1 MSFGDRRGHF
11 SVIEDN
17 VYNGIFAFAI
27 LTVKVDQ
34 QRTNI
39 KITQPKLLML
49 LGIILTAASC
59 NPTKYVPHGEMLLS
73 RSELLVQEQGVPLP
87 ATVDKGALKPYIR
100 QEPNKK
106 IFGVRFHLGLYNL
119 SNLEKERWPH
129 GWLRR
134 IGEEPVIFDPI
145 AAERSAEQLKS
156 YLRSKGFFN
165 AGVTDSIGSK
175 GKEAK
180 VIFRIEPGRPYTVRD
195 IKYEIQ
201 DTLLRSLIL
210 LDTVNC
216 LIERGMIYDVDL
228 LQKERQRLERYVRN
242 IGFYTFSTENIYFR
256 IDSALLS
263 NQVIVN
269 YVVTPRSI
277 PDSRGRP
284 SYSNHRM
291 YRVRDVY
298 VYPSFDPRLAL
309 TEGEIYTGSFDT
321 TFHKGVYFIE
331 PPGRSMVKHEVITQS
346 MYVLPGTL
354 FSVTN
359 AEQTEAHLADLKNHR
374 LVNISY
380 NDAGVV
386 TGERRDEGLLDCVI
400 QLTPMQRQSF
410 SVEFEGTHSGGNLGG
425 AVNLVYQ
432 NKSLLRGAELFSMKL
447 KGAYETLTENVK
459 GFKNT
464 EQYGIEAS
472 LRLPK
477 FLSPFQLGE
486 NFIRKHDPGTVI
498 QAGYNYQKVPVYARS
513 VANISLGYSWSGN
526 RFTRFNINPLSF
538 NVVKLHYVDPEFQA
552 VIDEMS
558 YLAFSY
564 RDVTI
569 MGGRFDFV
577 FNNQIIKKSRDYWNI
592 RMGFDAAGNLLN
604 LGYKA
609 ARASLQED
617 GTYHLFRQPFAQFLK
632 GEADA
637 SYHYRINDLSSFVCR
652 LFTGVGWSYGNS
664 EVMPFEEQYF
674 AGGANDIR
682 AWVVRA
688 LGPGS
693 YVIPDSPFINQTAD
707 MKLVA
712 NAEYRFKLF
721 WILEGALFVDAG
733 NIWTVRQDDD
743 RPGSRFRFSTFT
755 DEIAV
760 GTGFGLRFDLKFLL
774 LRTDLGLKLRD
785 PQYSEGSKWIPL
797 NRPFN
802 TKDDVSLVLGIG
814 YPF

>member
-1 MSFGDRRGHF
+1 
-11 SVIEDN
+11 
-17 VYNGIFAFAI
+17 
-27 LTVKVDQ
+27 
-34 QRTNI
+34 
-39 KITQPKLLML
+39 ML
-49 LGIILTAASC
+49 L
-59 NPTKYVPHGEMLLS
+59 K
-73 RSELLVQEQGVPLP
+73 RSELQVQEESEPLP
-87 ATVDKGALKPYIR
+87 ATVDKRALKPYIR
-100 QEPNKK
+100 QQPNKK
-106 IFGVRFHLGLYNL
+106 IFGVRFYLGLYNL
-119 SNLEKERWPH
+119 SDIEKERWPH

-134 IGEEPVIFDPI
+134 IGEEPVIFDPG
-145 AAERSAEQLKS
+145 AAERSAGQLES
-156 YLRSKGFFN
+156 YMRTKGFFN
-165 AGVTDSIGSK
+165 AGVSDSIRSK
-175 GKEAK
+175 GKETE
-180 VIFRIEPGRPYTVRD
+180 VIYMIEPGRPYTIRD
-195 IKYEIQ
+195 IKYDIQ
-201 DTLLRSLIL
+201 DTLLRSLVL
-210 LDTVNC
+210 MDTVNC

-228 LQKERQRLERYVRN
+228 LQKERKRLERFVRD
-242 IGFYTFSTENIYFR
+242 IGFYTFSTENIFFR
-256 IDSALLS
+256 IDSALMS
-263 NQVIVN
+263 HQVIVN
-269 YVVTPRSI
+269 YVVTPRSTT
-277 PDSRGRP
+277 DSRGRT
-284 SYSNHRM
+284 SFVNHRM

-309 TEGEIYTGSFDT
+309 TEGERYTMSFDT
-321 TFHKGVYFIE
+321 TFHRGIYFIE

-359 AEQTEAHLADLKNHR
+359 AEQTEAHLSDLKNHR

-380 NDAGVV
+380 SDAVSLTGV
-386 TGERRDEGLLDCVI
+386 RRDEGLLDCII

-410 SVEFEGTHSGGNLGG
+410 SIELEGTHSGGNLGG
-425 AVNLVYQ
+425 ALNLVYQ
-432 NKSLLRGAELFSMKL
+432 NKSLFRGAELFSMKL
-447 KGAYETLTENVK
+447 KGAYETLTEDVK

-477 FLSPFQLGE
+477 FLSPFQGGE

-498 QAGYNYQKVPVYARS
+498 QAGFNYQKLPIYARS
-513 VANISLGYSWSGN
+513 VANISLGYNWSGN
-526 RFTRFNINPLSF
+526 KFTRFNLNPLSF

-558 YLAFSY
+558 YLAYSY

-592 RMGFDAAGNLLN
+592 RLGFDAAGNLLN

-609 ARASLQED
+609 VGAGQQED

-637 SYHYRINDLSSFVCR
+637 SYHFRINEQSSFVCR
-652 LFTGVGWSYGNS
+652 FFAGVGLPYGNS

-674 AGGANDIR
+674 GGGANDIR

-693 YVIPDSPFINQTAD
+693 YVMTESSFINQTAD

-721 WILEGALFVDAG
+721 WILEGALFLDAG

-743 RPGSRFRFSTFT
+743 RPGSQFRFSTFT

-760 GTGFGLRFDLKFLL
+760 GTGFGLRFDFKFLL

-785 PQYSEGSKWIPL
+785 PQYSDGSKWIPL
-797 NRPFN
+797 TRPFN
-802 TKDDVSLVLGIG
+802 SRDDVSIVIGIG

>member
-1 MSFGDRRGHF
+1 MSFGDRRRHC

-27 LTVKVDQ
+27 LTVKVDH

-39 KITQPKLLML
+39 KITLPKLLML
-49 LGIILTAASC
+49 LGIIFTAASC
-59 NPTKYVPHGEMLLS
+59 NPTKYVPGGEMLLS
-73 RSELLVQEQGVPLP
+73 RSELLVQEQGEPLP

-100 QEPNKK
+100 QQPNKR

-134 IGEEPVIFDPI
+134 IGEEPVIFDPG
-145 AAERSAEQLKS
+145 AAERSAGQIKS
-156 YLRSKGFFN
+156 YLQSKGFFN
-165 AGVTDSIGSK
+165 AGVTDTLSSE
-175 GKEAK
+175 GKEAE
-180 VIFRIEPGRPYTVRD
+180 VIYRINPGSPYTIKD
-195 IKYEIQ
+195 LKYEIQ

-210 LDTVNC
+210 WDTLNC

-228 LQKERQRLERYVRN
+228 LQKERQRLERFVRDK
-242 IGFYTFSTENIYFR
+242 GFYTFSTENIYFR
-256 IDSALLS
+256 IDSALMS
-263 NQVIVN
+263 HQINVN
-269 YVVTPRSI
+269 YVVTPRSTT
-277 PDSRGRP
+277 DSRGRP
-284 SYSNHRM
+284 SFENHRM

-309 TEGEIYTGSFDT
+309 TEGESYTGSFDT
-321 TFHKGVYFIE
+321 TFQKGIYFIE
-331 PPGRSMVKHEVITQS
+331 PPGKSMVKHQVLMQAL
-346 MYVLPGTL
+346 YVLPGTL

-374 LVNISY
+374 LVNVSY
-380 NDAGVV
+380 NDALSL
-386 TGERRDEGLLDCVI
+386 TGERRDEGMLDCVI

-410 SVEFEGTHSGGNLGG
+410 SVELEGTHSGGNLGG

-432 NKSLLRGAELFSMKL
+432 NKSLFRGAELFSLKL
-447 KGAYETLTENVK
+447 KGAYETLTEEVK
-459 GFKNT
+459 GFQNI

-477 FLSPFQLGE
+477 FLSPFNIGE

-498 QAGYNYQKVPVYARS
+498 QAGFNYQKLPIYARS

-526 RFTRFNINPLSF
+526 RFTRFNLNPLSF
-538 NVVKLHYVDPEFQA
+538 NVVKLHFVDPEFQA

-558 YLAFSY
+558 YLAYSY

-592 RMGFDAAGNLLN
+592 RVGFDAAGNLLN

-609 ARASLQED
+609 AGASQQED

-637 SYHYRINDLSSFVCR
+637 SYHFRINELSSFVCR

-664 EVMPFEEQYF
+664 KVMPFEEQYF

-693 YVIPDSPFINQTAD
+693 YVIPESPFINQTAD

-721 WILEGALFVDAG
+721 WILEGAIFLDAG
-733 NIWTVRQDDD
+733 NIWTIRQDDD
-743 RPGSRFRFSTFT
+743 RPGSRFRLNTFT

-760 GTGFGLRFDLKFLL
+760 GTGFGLRYDLKFLL

-785 PQYSEGSKWIPL
+785 PRYSEGSKWIPL

-802 TKDDVSLVLGIG
+802 TKDDVSIVIGIG

>member
-1 MSFGDRRGHF
+1 M
-11 SVIEDN
+11 
-17 VYNGIFAFAI
+17 
-27 LTVKVDQ
+27 TVEH

-39 KITQPKLLML
+39 KITLPKILLL
-49 LGIILTAASC
+49 TGLILTAASC
-59 NPTKYVPHGEMLLS
+59 NPTKYVPTGEMLLR
-73 RSELLVQEQGVPLP
+73 RSELKVQDQDVPLP
-87 ATVDKGALKPYIR
+87 PTVEKGVLKPYIR
-100 QEPNKK
+100 QQPNKK
-106 IFGVRFHLGLYNL
+106 IFGVRFYLGLYNL

-134 IGEEPVIFDPI
+134 IGEEPVIFDPG
-145 AAERSAEQLKS
+145 AAERSAGQLES
-156 YLRSKGFFN
+156 YMHSKGFFN
-165 AGVTDSIGSK
+165 AGVTDSIRTM
-175 GKEAK
+175 GKEAE
-180 VIFRIEPGRPYTVRD
+180 VTYMIEPGRPYTIRD
-195 IKYEIQ
+195 IKYELQ
-201 DTLLRSLIL
+201 DTLLRNLIL
-210 LDTVNC
+210 SDTVNC
-216 LIERGMIYDVDL
+216 LIERGMLYDVDL
-228 LQKERQRLERYVRN
+228 LQRERQRLERFVRD

-256 IDSALLS
+256 IDSALMS
-263 NQVIVN
+263 HQVVIN
-269 YVVTPRSI
+269 YVVTPRTTT
-277 PDSRGRP
+277 DSRGRP
-284 SYSNHRM
+284 YYTTHRM

-298 VYPSFDPRLAL
+298 VYPSFDPKLAL
-309 TEGEIYTGSFDT
+309 TEGERYTMSFDT
-321 TFHKGVYFIE
+321 SYHKGIYFIE
-331 PPGRSMVKHEVITQS
+331 PPGRSMVKHGVITQS
-346 MYVLPGTL
+346 LYVLPGTL

-359 AEQTEAHLADLKNHR
+359 AEQTESHLSDLKNHR

-380 NDAGVV
+380 IDPGSPV
-386 TGERRDEGLLDCVI
+386 GGGRDEGALDCII
-400 QLTPMQRQSF
+400 QMTPMQRQSF
-410 SVEFEGTHSGGNLGG
+410 SVELEGTHSGGNLGG
-425 AVNLVYQ
+425 ALNLVYQ
-432 NKSLLRGAELFSMKL
+432 NKSLFRGAELFSMKL
-447 KGAYETLTENVK
+447 KGAYETLTEDVK

-477 FLSPFQLGE
+477 FLSPFQGGE

-498 QAGYNYQKVPVYARS
+498 QAGYNYQKLPVYARS

-526 RFTRFNINPLSF
+526 KFTRFNLNPLSF

-552 VIDEMS
+552 VIDERS

-577 FNNQIIKKSRDYWNI
+577 FNNQVIKKSRDYWNI
-592 RMGFDAAGNLLN
+592 RLGFDAAGNLLN

-609 ARASLQED
+609 VGAALQED
-617 GTYHLFRQPFAQFLK
+617 GSYHLFRQPFAQFLK

-637 SYHYRINDLSSFVCR
+637 SYHFRINEQSSFVAR
-652 LFTGVGWSYGNS
+652 FFAGVGWPYGNS

-674 AGGANDIR
+674 GGGANDIR
-682 AWVVRA
+682 AWVVRS

-693 YVIPDSPFINQTAD
+693 YVLPEDSPVNQIAD

-743 RPGSRFRFSTFT
+743 SPGSQFMLKTFA

-785 PQYSEGSKWIPL
+785 PQYTEGSKWIPL
-797 NRPFN
+797 SRPFN
-802 TKDDVSLVLGIG
+802 TRDDVSIVIGIG

>member
-1 MSFGDRRGHF
+1 M
-11 SVIEDN
+11 
-17 VYNGIFAFAI
+17 
-27 LTVKVDQ
+27 LTGV
-34 QRTNI
+34 
-39 KITQPKLLML
+39 
-49 LGIILTAASC
+49 ILTAASC
-59 NPTKYVPHGEMLLS
+59 NPTKYVPAGEMLLS
-73 RSELLVQEQGVPLP
+73 RSELQLQEQADPLP
-87 ATVDKGALKPYIR
+87 ARVDKRALKPYIR
-100 QEPNKK
+100 QQPNKK
-106 IFGVRFHLGLYNL
+106 ILGVRFYLGLHNF
-119 SNLEKERWPH
+119 SNLEKEKWPH

-134 IGEEPVIFDPI
+134 IGEEPVIFDPV
-145 AAERSAEQLKS
+145 AAERSAGQLES

-165 AGVTDSIGSK
+165 AGVADSIKTK
-175 GKEAK
+175 GKEAE
-180 VIFRIEPGRPYTVRD
+180 VIYMIEPGRPYTIKD

-201 DTLLRSLIL
+201 DTLLQGLVLS
-210 LDTVNC
+210 DTVNC
-216 LIERGMIYDVDL
+216 LIERGMLYDVDL
-228 LQKERQRLERYVRN
+228 LQKERQRLERFVRD

-256 IDSALLS
+256 IDSALMS
-263 NQVIVN
+263 HQVIVN
-269 YVVTPRSI
+269 YVVTPRSTT
-277 PDSRGRP
+277 DSRGRP
-284 SYSNHRM
+284 SYTNHRM

-309 TEGEIYTGSFDT
+309 TEGERYTMSFDT
-321 TFHKGVYFIE
+321 TFHRGIYFIE
-331 PPGRSMVKHEVITQS
+331 PPGRSMVKHEVIIQS
-346 MYVLPGTL
+346 IYVLPGTL

-359 AEQTEAHLADLKNHR
+359 TEQTEAHLADLKNHR
-374 LVNISY
+374 LVNISFS
-380 NDAGVV
+380 DAGRV
-386 TGERRDEGLLDCVI
+386 TAGWRDEGVLDCII
-400 QLTPMQRQSF
+400 QMTPMQRQSF
-410 SVEFEGTHSGGNLGG
+410 SIELEGTHSGGNLGG

-432 NKSLLRGAELFSMKL
+432 NKSLFRGAELFSMKL
-447 KGAYETLTENVK
+447 KGAYETLTEDVK

-477 FLSPFQLGE
+477 FLSPFQGGE
-486 NFIRKHDPGTVI
+486 NFIRKHDPGTVV
-498 QAGYNYQKVPVYARS
+498 QAGFNYQKLPIYARS
-513 VANISLGYSWSGN
+513 VANISLGYNWSGN
-526 RFTRFNINPLSF
+526 KFTRFNLNPLSF

-558 YLAFSY
+558 YLAYSY

-592 RMGFDAAGNLLN
+592 RLGFDAAGNLLN
-604 LGYKA
+604 LGYVA
-609 ARASLQED
+609 VGADPQED

-637 SYHYRINDLSSFVCR
+637 SYHLRINEQSSFVCR
-652 LFTGVGWSYGNS
+652 FFAGVGLPYGNS
-664 EVMPFEEQYF
+664 EAMPFEEQYF
-674 AGGANDIR
+674 GGGANDIR

-721 WILEGALFVDAG
+721 WILEGALFLDAG

-743 RPGSRFRFSTFT
+743 RPGSRFRLNTFT

-802 TKDDVSLVLGIG
+802 TQDDVSIVIGIG

>member
-1 MSFGDRRGHF
+1 M
-11 SVIEDN
+11 
-17 VYNGIFAFAI
+17 
-27 LTVKVDQ
+27 KVDH

-39 KITQPKLLML
+39 EITLPKLLL
-49 LGIILTAASC
+49 LVGVILTAASC
-59 NPTKYVPHGEMLLS
+59 NPTKYVPGGEMLLR
-73 RSELLVQEQGVPLP
+73 RSELQVKGEEMPLP
-87 ATVDKGALKPYIR
+87 ATVDKSALKPYIR
-100 QEPNKK
+100 QQPNKK
-106 IFGVRFHLGLYNL
+106 IFGVRFYLGLYNL
-119 SNLEKERWPH
+119 SDIEKERWPH

-134 IGEEPVIFDPI
+134 IGEEPVIFDAG
-145 AAERSAEQLKS
+145 AAERSAGQLES
-156 YLRSKGFFN
+156 YLKTKGFFN
-165 AGVTDSIGSK
+165 AGVADSIRSK
-175 GKEAK
+175 GKEAE
-180 VIFRIEPGRPYTVRD
+180 VIYMIEPGLPYTIRD
-195 IKYEIQ
+195 IKYDIQ
-201 DTLLRSLIL
+201 DTLLRSLVL
-210 LDTVNC
+210 MDTVNC

-228 LQKERQRLERYVRN
+228 LQKERKRLERFVRN

-256 IDSALLS
+256 IDSALM
-263 NQVIVN
+263 NHQVIVN
-269 YVVTPRSI
+269 YVVTPRSTT
-277 PDSRGRP
+277 DSRGRP
-284 SYSNHRM
+284 TYANHRM

-309 TEGEIYTGSFDT
+309 TEGERYAMSFDT
-321 TFHKGVYFIE
+321 TFYRGIYFIE
-331 PPGRSMVKHEVITQS
+331 PPGRTMVKHEVITQS

-359 AEQTEAHLADLKNHR
+359 AEQTEAHLSDLKNHR
-374 LVNISY
+374 LENITYS
-380 NDAGVV
+380 DAGSL
-386 TGERRDEGLLDCVI
+386 TWERRDEGLLDCVI

-410 SVEFEGTHSGGNLGG
+410 SIELEGTHSGGNLGG

-432 NKSLLRGAELFSMKL
+432 NKSLFRGAELFSMKL

-477 FLSPFQLGE
+477 FLSPFQGGE

-498 QAGYNYQKVPVYARS
+498 QAGFNYQKLPIYARS
-513 VANISLGYSWSGN
+513 VANISLGYNWSGN
-526 RFTRFNINPLSF
+526 KFTRFNLNPLSF

-558 YLAFSY
+558 YLAYSY

-592 RMGFDAAGNLLN
+592 RLGLDAAGNLLN

-609 ARASLQED
+609 VGAGQQED

-637 SYHYRINDLSSFVCR
+637 SYHFRINEQSSFVCR
-652 LFTGVGWSYGNS
+652 FFAGVGWPYGNS

-674 AGGANDIR
+674 GGGANDIR

-693 YVIPDSPFINQTAD
+693 YVITESPFINQTAD

-721 WILEGALFVDAG
+721 WILEGALFLDAG
-733 NIWTVRQDDD
+733 NIWTVRQDAD
-743 RPGSRFRFSTFT
+743 RPGSQFRLSTFT

-760 GTGFGLRFDLKFLL
+760 GTGFGLRFDFKFLL

-785 PQYSEGSKWIPL
+785 PQYSDGSKWIPVT
-797 NRPFN
+797 RPFSAR
-802 TKDDVSLVLGIG
+802 DDVSIVIGIG